1 MIELGKFNELTMVR
15 EKQQGVY
22 LTDGSTEEVL
32 LPGSYVPEG
41 ARPGTKINVFVYHDS
56 EDRLVATTTRP
67 RILLHEFAWLRVKDT
82 NSTGAFLDWGLPKDL
97 LVPFDEQENRMEE
110 GEGYV
115 VFMYIDEKSGRLT
128 ASSKLNH
135 FFEKENIELTPNE
148 EVKLLVF
155 KETPLGYEVV
165 INQKYKGL
173 MYANEV
179 FQQVEVG
186 DKLIGHI
193 KGVRPD
199 NKIDVRLEAPGF
211 KKAPTNAERILKFL
225 NDNNGFAPLTDK
237 SSPEEIHLLLEM
249 SKKTFKMSIG
259 TLYKERKIKITEKG
273 IELVSPAK

>member
-22 LTDGSTEEVL
+22 LTDGSGDEVL
-32 LPGSYVPEG
+32 LPGSYVPDG

-56 EDRLVATTTRP
+56 EDRLVATTETP

-97 LVPFDEQENRMEE
+97 LVPFDEQENRMQE

-115 VFMYIDEKSGRLT
+115 VYLYIDEKSGRLT
-128 ASSKLNH
+128 ASSKLNRY
-135 FFEKENIELTPNE
+135 FEKENIELTPNE

-173 MYANEV
+173 VYSNEV
-179 FQQVEVG
+179 FQEVEVG

-193 KGVRPD
+193 KSIRPD

-211 KKAPTNAERILKFL
+211 KKVPSHADRFL
-225 NDNNGFAPLTDK
+225 AFLAKNNGFVPLTDK

-249 SKKTFKMSIG
+249 SKKTFKMVVG
-259 TLYKERKIKITEKG
+259 TLYKERKIALKDNG
-273 IELVSPAK
+273 IQLIK